1 MVRRWIASRSRSTH
15 QHDCRVKRGV
25 SAQHPNKYVLD
36 DKELERVA
44 ELAHIEL
51 EDART
56 ELMRAHAAAQSM
68 GQEPELDNVE
78 DDDSES
84 GWVE

>member
-1 MVRRWIASRSRSTH
+1 M
-15 QHDCRVKRGV
+15 
-25 SAQHPNKYVLD
+25 LD

-68 GQEPELDNVE
+68 GQEPETDNVE
-78 DDDSES
+78 DEDSES